1 MNPVG
6 VREIERER
14 ERETER
20 KRYGEKIVTNGIQF
34 RKATLNDWRQILSF
48 KRKSL
53 SIND

>member
-6 VREIERER
+6 VREIEMDSER
-14 ERETER
+14 ER
-20 KRYGEKIVTNGIQF
+20 KRYGEKMVTNGIQF